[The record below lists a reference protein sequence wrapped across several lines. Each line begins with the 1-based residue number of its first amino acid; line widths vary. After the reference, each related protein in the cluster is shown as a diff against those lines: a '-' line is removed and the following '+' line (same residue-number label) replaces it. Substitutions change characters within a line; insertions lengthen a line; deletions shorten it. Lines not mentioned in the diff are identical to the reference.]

1 LSWRKYLE
9 SSGFNIS
16 NQCPTSTDNFVES
29 LKVIDSDND
38 GFKDIYDAFPY
49 DNTKHI
55 AEAVNEKFTANLVNW
70 INQNVDDDA
79 VTWTTQSNTCNANSA
94 MINNR
99 AIDNT
104 GKKDRLRKV
113 IDLSNMDFAT
123 LTFDVAYAR
132 YDATKFDRLK
142 VYAVSCTGIQTL
154 IYDKSGTALA
164 TAPDQTALFTPTDCS
179 QWRKET
185 INLSVFAGKTV
196 EIVFEDIGGWGNR
209 LYLDNILIQELGVS
223 PPCVAMNSIA
233 NGQWNDPNTWSCGRV
248 PDINDL
254 VTIGHN
260 VSVSGVGFCKNIGY
274 VGTGKIDILSGGK
287 LKINTP

>member
-70 INQNVDDDA
+70 INQNVDNDA
-79 VTWTTQSNTCNANSA
+79 VTWTIQSNTCNANSA

-104 GKKDRLRKV
+104 DKTDRLRKV

-123 LTFDVAYAR
+123 LTFDVA
-132 YDATKFDRLK
+132 
-142 VYAVSCTGIQTL
+142 
-154 IYDKSGTALA
+154 
-164 TAPDQTALFTPTDCS
+164 
-179 QWRKET
+179 
-185 INLSVFAGKTV
+185 
-196 EIVFEDIGGWGNR
+196 
-209 LYLDNILIQELGVS
+209 
-223 PPCVAMNSIA
+223 
-233 NGQWNDPNTWSCGRV
+233 
-248 PDINDL
+248 
-254 VTIGHN
+254 
-260 VSVSGVGFCKNIGY
+260 
-274 VGTGKIDILSGGK
+274 
-287 LKINTP
+287 